1 MQAMKFIFKSLCAGL
16 VAVLL
21 LSGCGE
27 KTPEQIAAENQ
38 KALEI
43 AVKRAQVLM
52 FEGKYEECAGT
63 LEEASR
69 NYGTNAAL
77 CELLAYRLREPRTP
91 QSFLKRRRIWRAAI
105 PRC

>member
-16 VAVLL
+16 VAVLW

-63 LEEASR
+63 LLS
-69 NYGTNAAL
+69 L
-77 CELLAYRLREPRTP
+77 
-91 QSFLKRRRIWRAAI
+91 IHI
-105 PRC
+105 